1 MKEHRYK
8 NLEGRNK
15 LIEKLTQE
23 YITASASEATIILG
37 NHGSGKS
44 HVVFEVINRI
54 HSKNRQNN
62 KLQVYIAEGDKLSLY
77 ENSSKSSVDNIE
89 TTISLPIRWGIG
101 VDIAASVSTKKMI
114 ANLIKYLIF
123 LKKIFF

>member
-37 NHGSGKS
+37 NHGS
-44 HVVFEVINRI
+44 
-54 HSKNRQNN
+54 
-62 KLQVYIAEGDKLSLY
+62 
-77 ENSSKSSVDNIE
+77 
-89 TTISLPIRWGIG
+89 
-101 VDIAASVSTKKMI
+101 
-114 ANLIKYLIF
+114 IF
-123 LKKIFF
+123 LM

>member
-1 MKEHRYK
+1 MKENKYK

-62 KLQVYIAEGDKLSLY
+62 KLQVYIAEGDK
-77 ENSSKSSVDNIE
+77 
-89 TTISLPIRWGIG
+89 
-101 VDIAASVSTKKMI
+101 
-114 ANLIKYLIF
+114 
-123 LKKIFF
+123 